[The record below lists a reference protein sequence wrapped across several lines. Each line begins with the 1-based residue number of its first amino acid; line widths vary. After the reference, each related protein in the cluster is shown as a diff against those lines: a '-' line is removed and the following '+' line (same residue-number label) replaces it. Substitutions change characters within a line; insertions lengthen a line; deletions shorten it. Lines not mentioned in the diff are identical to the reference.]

1 MLPHGNSDVERG
13 ISVNSRMLTNE
24 RNKLSEVTIN
34 GLRATKDMIKFSDP
48 QLHRPERIPVTKKL
62 LNSVRSAHSAYR
74 QKCEEEREEEEERKK
89 KEKEKEEAE
98 ADFARRQQEMEALK
112 AKNTSLLAKETT
124 LNEKEKELREKLE
137 GVGHLLIDGNSK
149 LKNSVKINDKAGIS
163 AAELMIETATELSQK
178 LNADISDIREKQ
190 RNVECQKRKLI
201 EKSLG
206 AIPSKQPRLSASLTK
221 PASKKKK
228 KSTGKKK
235 TTTQ

>member
-149 LKNSVKINDKAGIS
+149 LKNSVKINDKAGVS

-178 LNADISDIREKQ
+178 LNADISYIREKQ

-228 KSTGKKK
+228 STGKKK
-235 TTTQ
+235 TTIR